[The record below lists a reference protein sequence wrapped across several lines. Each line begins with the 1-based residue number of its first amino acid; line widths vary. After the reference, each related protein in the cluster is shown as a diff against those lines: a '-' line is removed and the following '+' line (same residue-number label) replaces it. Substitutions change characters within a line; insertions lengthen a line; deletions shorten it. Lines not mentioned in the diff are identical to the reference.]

1 MEKWE
6 ELFPQNTRKKGRELL
21 ENGRIRDLSV
31 NENEYSAAVLG
42 RERYE
47 VKISMDHGIPVRTE
61 CSCAVGRGRGK
72 CAHMAAV
79 LYAAEQEKAE
89 EEKKSRAEQEKA
101 AAYSHLDGAETD
113 RGSAEDEKKAIRML
127 QGYRYFHG
135 DQIRKSLKLSTEA
148 ETGGRKAISGGRLR
162 LEQVGKGFERSGG
175 QVLGQASAIGETER
189 GRKSYFPVRLVFSSD
204 EALRA
209 ECGCPEC
216 ARSYRQYSGDCRCKY
231 TAGLALLLE
240 EYLKDHNIGDMT
252 DAAGQYIIEST
263 LWGKLMKQTKGP
275 ADPMR
280 LEPRLIQKDKKLYVS
295 FKTGAG
301 RMFVVKNLEEF
312 CEHVKN
318 GEEAVY
324 GSSTVLSHK
333 RENFTEGSLPWLEFV
348 NRIVQE
354 EVRFADRMEDSWRF
368 SGNRPS
374 VGMLLELFGW
384 RLDQFYELMGPSGV
398 EAEDRDHGKK
408 KQVLYA
414 RTGSPRIQVEIEP
427 RYAGGK
433 PGPAEKFDGVQVSG
447 TMPELFYGMD
457 TAYFIE
463 ADGLYRQSGELLD
476 GLERLADVS
485 MDGSFR
491 FFVGRNRLAEFYHM
505 ILPRFREIAQVAE
518 KDGELIRSFLP
529 PRGEYQFYLDAE
541 GGDFVCR
548 PVVRYGNQEYSPVEA
563 VRCIENGQDLMEPFR
578 SLAEEAGIALEVK
591 RRFPVEVPQKEEFS
605 CGGDE
610 EVMYQVAENGV
621 AALASLGEVLC
632 TDRFRGCHVVRRV
645 QTAVGVSVSS
655 GMLDLKIDTGDIPP
669 EELVDLLHSYRQK
682 KKYHRLKNGTFVRME
697 ESSVGMLEEMAA
709 ALRLTPKEMIRG
721 NMHLPVYRALYLDR
735 LLEEHEDVYSKRD
748 SHFKQI
754 VKSFKTI
761 KDADFE
767 EPESLSATM
776 RQYQKNGYRWLRTL
790 ESWNFGGILAD
801 DMGLGKTLQMIA
813 VLLAAKLEG
822 KTGTSLIV
830 TPASLV
836 FNWGE
841 EFKKFAPELKVTLA
855 AGTQAERQKRLEES
869 VHSDVLITSYDLLKR
884 DAALYEGREFLY
896 QVLDEAQ
903 YIKNHTTAAAKAVK
917 VIKSRFRFALTGTPI
932 ENRLS
937 ELWSIFDYLMP
948 GFLYGYDTF
957 RREFEIPVVKNNDQ
971 EAMERLQ
978 RMVGPFILRRL
989 KQDVLRD
996 LPEKTEEVRYVQMT
1010 GKQRKLYDG
1019 QAIHLRSLLDHQ
1031 SEEEFNN
1038 SRFQVLTELTRLR
1051 QICCDP
1057 ALCFEDYGDE
1067 TAKTDACM
1075 ELVQSAVDGGHR
1087 LLVFSQF
1094 TSMLDILSSRLDG
1107 EHVEHFMITGATP
1120 KEKRL
1125 QLVNAFNGG
1134 AVPVF
1139 LISLKAG
1146 GVGLN
1151 LTGADMVVHYDP
1163 WWNLAAQNQATD
1175 RAHRIGQQKNVTVY
1189 KLITKDSI
1197 EEKVLELQ
1205 ETKRELADRIIGQGT
1220 EQAAPMTRED
1230 MLRLLE
1236 IQT

>member
-21 ENGRIRDLSV
+21 ENGRIRELSV

-89 EEKKSRAEQEKA
+89 EEKKSRAEQEEA
-101 AAYSHLDGAETD
+101 AAYSHLDGTETD

-189 GRKSYFPVRLVFSSD
+189 GRKSYFPIRLVFSSD

-263 LWGKLMKQTKGP
+263 LWGKFMKQTKGP

-333 RENFTEGSLPWLEFV
+333 RENITEGSLPWLEFV

-463 ADGLYRQSGELLD
+463 ADGLYRQSGELSD

-578 SLAEEAGIALEVK
+578 ALAEEAGIALEVK
-591 RRFPVEVPQKEEFS
+591 RWFPVEVPQKEEFS

-655 GMLDLKIDTGDIPP
+655 GMLDLKIDTGDIPS
-669 EELVDLLHSYRQK
+669 EELVELLHSYRQK

-957 RREFEIPVVKNNDQ
+957 RREFETPVVKNNDQ

-1134 AVPVF
+1134 EVPVF